1 MKSIGL
7 CMIVR
12 NEAPVIRRCLE
23 SMLPLIDYVLIVDTG
38 STDNTRTVVRDFLSE
53 NNIPGE
59 VVDEPWQNFAYNR
72 TFALGKLREKREI
85 DYGLMVDADQV
96 MVYESGFAAPR
107 FKETLNKDVYDIR
120 LRTGSIEYLVPH
132 LSGNRVD
139 IAYKGVLHEYRECPD
154 DCTRGVASGFYIQEM
169 RDSARSANVR
179 KFQDDA
185 ETLVHALRNE
195 SDPFL
200 VSRYTFYL
208 AQSFRDAGDTESA
221 LKHYLERAELGFWDE
236 EVFLSLYN
244 AAQMK
249 EALKHPETEIIET
262 YLRAHQTCPLRAEAL
277 DGAARFCRSVGR
289 YDQGYGFARQVLHLR
304 NPQQGLFVEAWIY
317 QYGVRDELSVL
328 AYWTGNYAE
337 SLDLCLSLL
346 ADGQVPEDQH
356 ARIRQNAHFAI
367 DKINPLTLAR
377 SDRRAG
383 PAPAMADTRL
393 PSLHSDQM
401 AARREAAAARYA
413 IVTPYF
419 RETRDKLERCLRSVG
434 RQTVA
439 VDHIVVADGLA
450 QQWIDGEPV
459 RHLRLDMSH
468 NDFGGTP
475 RGLGAL
481 LAASEGYRGIG
492 FLDADNWIA
501 DDHVERCVEAA
512 LQAGPDCDYVIAGRF
527 FARPDGTTI
536 DIGNLRLSDEVIDTN
551 CLFFL
556 EGAYHSLHHWV
567 TIPRQL
573 SAIND
578 RVVASAL
585 KNYGL
590 RPARVKDPTVFYE
603 CLWSAIYQSI
613 GEPPPPNAKP
623 SVDPVPIYAW
633 LDTLPDREF
642 TIANRRSG
650 TTIQRPSRTFTS
662 SGAGAPPAVGR
673 NSPCPCGSGKKYK
686 HCHGSTA
693 SRQ

>member
-12 NEAPVIRRCLE
+12 NEAAVIRRCLE
-23 SMLPLIDYVLIVDTG
+23 SVVPLIDYVLIVDTG
-38 STDNTRTVVRDFLSE
+38 STDATRTVIRDFLSE
-53 NNIPGE
+53 KDIPGE
-59 VVDEPWQNFAYNR
+59 VVDEPWQDFAYNR
-72 TFALGKLREKREI
+72 TFALRRLREKREI
-85 DYGLMVDADQV
+85 DYSLMVDADQI
-96 MVYESGFAAPR
+96 MVYDSGFAAER
-107 FKETLNKDVYDIR
+107 FKETLWEDLYDIR
-120 LRTGSIEYLVPH
+120 LRTGSIEYRVPH
-132 LSGNRVD
+132 LSRNRVD

-154 DCTRGVASGFYIQEM
+154 DCTRGIASGFYIQEM
-169 RDSARSANVR
+169 RDSARSTNVR

-185 ETLVHALRNE
+185 ETLLHALRNE

-200 VSRYTFYL
+200 VSRYKFYL
-208 AQSFRDAGDTESA
+208 AQSFRDSGDPESA
-221 LKHYLERAELGFWDE
+221 LKYYLERAELGFWDE

-262 YLRAHQTCPLRAEAL
+262 YLRAHQTCPHRAEAL
-277 DGAARFCRSVGR
+277 HAAARFCRSAGR
-289 YDQGYGFARQVLHLR
+289 YDQGYALAKQVVHLGC
-304 NPQQGLFVEAWIY
+304 PQQGLFVEAWIY

-328 AYWTGNYAE
+328 AYWIGNYAE

-356 ARIRQNAHFAI
+356 ARIRQNAHFCV
-367 DKINPLTLAR
+367 DKINPLTLA
-377 SDRRAG
+377 SNHQRAG
-383 PAPAMADTRL
+383 QASTIDDTRL
-393 PSLHSDQM
+393 PSLHHKQI
-401 AARREAAAARYA
+401 AARCAAAVDRYA

-419 RETRDKLERCLRSVG
+419 RETRDKLERCLRSVR

-439 VDHIVVADGLA
+439 VDHIVVADGFA

-481 LAASEGYRGIG
+481 LAASEGYKGIG

-501 DDHVERCVEAA
+501 DDHVARCVEAA
-512 LQAGPDCDYVIAGRF
+512 SQVGPDCDYVIARRF
-527 FARPDGTTI
+527 LTRPDGTTI
-536 DIGNLRLSDEVIDTN
+536 DVKDRPPSEDVDAN

-556 EGAYHSLHHWV
+556 EGSYHSLHHWV

-578 RVVASAL
+578 RVVVSAL

-603 CLWSAIYQSI
+603 CLWSMIYQSV
-613 GEPPPPNAKP
+613 GELPPPNAKP
-623 SVDPVPIYAW
+623 NVDPAPIYAW
-633 LDTLPDREF
+633 LDTLPDREL

-650 TTIQRPSRTFTS
+650 LMVRRQSRISAS
-662 SGAGAPPAVGR
+662 SGAATPPVGR

-686 HCHGSTA
+686 HCHGHIA
-693 SRQ
+693 SR

>member
-12 NEAPVIRRCLE
+12 NEAAVIRRCLE

-38 STDNTRTVVRDFLSE
+38 STDSTRAIVRDFLSE
-53 NNIPGE
+53 KNIPGE

-72 TFALGKLREKREI
+72 TFALRKLREKRQI
-85 DYGLMVDADQV
+85 DYSLMVDADQI
-96 MVYESGFAAPR
+96 MVYESGFAAQR
-107 FKETLNKDVYDIR
+107 FKETLREDLYDIR

-132 LSGNRVD
+132 LSSNRVD

-154 DCTRGVASGFYIQEM
+154 HCTRGIASGFTIQEM
-169 RDSARSANVR
+169 QDSARSTNVR

-185 ETLVHALRNE
+185 ETLLHALRNE

-208 AQSFRDAGDTESA
+208 AQSYRDFGDSESA
-221 LKHYLERAELGFWDE
+221 LKYYLERAELGFWDQE
-236 EVFLSLYN
+236 IFLSLYN

-249 EALKHPETEIIET
+249 EALKRPETEIIET
-262 YLRAHQTCPLRAEAL
+262 YLRAHQTCPYRAEAL
-277 DGAARFCRSVGR
+277 YGAARFCRSVGR
-289 YDQGYGFARQVLHLR
+289 YDQGYALAKQVLHLR
-304 NPQQGLFVEAWIY
+304 PPLQGAFVEAWIY

-328 AYWTGNYAE
+328 AYWIGNYAE
-337 SLDLCLSLL
+337 SLDLCLALL

-356 ARIRQNAHFAI
+356 ARIRQNAHFSV
-367 DKINPLTLAR
+367 DRINPLTLA
-377 SDRRAG
+377 SNHQRAG
-383 PAPAMADTRL
+383 QAPTIDDTRL
-393 PSLHSDQM
+393 PSFHHKQM
-401 AARREAAAARYA
+401 AARRAAAASRYA

-419 RETRDKLERCLRSVG
+419 RETRGKLERCLRSVG

-439 VDHIVVADGLA
+439 VDHIVVADGFA

-459 RHLRLDMSH
+459 RHLRLDVSH
-468 NDFGGTP
+468 D
-475 RGLGAL
+475 GLGAL
-481 LAASEGYRGIG
+481 LAASEGYGGIG

-512 LQAGPDCDYVIAGRF
+512 SEVGPDCDYVIARRF
-527 FARPDGTTI
+527 LTRPDGTTI
-536 DIGNLRLSDEVIDTN
+536 DVKNPHLSEDVDTN

-556 EGAYHSLHHWV
+556 EGSYHSLHHWV

-578 RVVASAL
+578 RVVVSAL

-590 RPARVKDPTVFYE
+590 RPARVKEPTVFYE
-603 CLWSAIYQSI
+603 CLWSTIYQSV
-613 GEPPPPNAKP
+613 GEVPPPNAKP
-623 SVDPVPIYAW
+623 NVDPMPIYAW
-633 LDTLPDREF
+633 LDTLPDREL

-650 TTIQRPSRTFTS
+650 LTVRRQSRIFTS
-662 SGAGAPPAVGR
+662 SGPGVVTPPVGR

-686 HCHGSTA
+686 HCHGHIA
-693 SRQ
+693 SR

>member
-12 NEAPVIRRCLE
+12 NEAAVIRRCLE
-23 SMLPLIDYVLIVDTG
+23 SVLPLIDYVLIVDTG
-38 STDNTRTVVRDFLSE
+38 STDATRTVVRDFLSE
-53 NNIPGE
+53 KNIPGE

-72 TFALGKLREKREI
+72 TFALRRLREKREI
-85 DYGLMVDADQV
+85 DYSLMVDADQI
-96 MVYESGFAAPR
+96 MVYEPGFAAQR
-107 FKETLNKDVYDIR
+107 FKETLREDLYDIR

-132 LSGNRVD
+132 LSRNRVD

-154 DCTRGVASGFYIQEM
+154 HCTRGMASGFYIQEM
-169 RDSARSANVR
+169 HDSARSANVR

-185 ETLVHALRNE
+185 ETLLLALRSE

-208 AQSFRDAGDTESA
+208 AQSFRDCGDQESA
-221 LKHYLERAELGFWDE
+221 LKYYLERAGLGFWE
-236 EVFLSLYN
+236 QEVFLSLYN

-262 YLRAHQTCPLRAEAL
+262 YLRAHQTCPHRAEAL
-277 DGAARFCRSVGR
+277 HAAARFCRSVGR
-289 YDQGYGFARQVLHLR
+289 YDQGYALARQVAHLR
-304 NPQQGLFVEAWIY
+304 NPQQGLFIETWVY
-317 QYGVRDELSVL
+317 HYGVRDELSVL
-328 AYWTGNYAE
+328 AYWIGNYAE

-346 ADGQVPEDQH
+346 ADDQVPEDQH
-356 ARIRQNAHFAI
+356 ARIRQNAHFAV
-367 DKINPLTLAR
+367 DKINPLTSA
-377 SDRRAG
+377 SNDQRAG
-383 PAPAMADTRL
+383 QASAIDDTRL
-393 PSLHSDQM
+393 PVLHHRQM
-401 AARREAAAARYA
+401 AARRAAAADRYA

-419 RETRDKLERCLRSVG
+419 RETRDKLERCFRSVR
-434 RQTVA
+434 RQTIA

-459 RHLRLDMSH
+459 RHLRLDTSH
-468 NDFGGTP
+468 DDFGGTP

-512 LQAGPDCDYVIAGRF
+512 LEAGPDCDYVIAKRF
-527 FARPDGTTI
+527 LTRPDGTTI
-536 DIGNLRLSDEVIDTN
+536 DVKDLHLSEDIDTN

-556 EGAYHSLHHWV
+556 EGSYHSLHHWV

-590 RPARVKDPTVFYE
+590 RAARVKDPTVFYE
-603 CLWSAIYQSI
+603 CLWSSIYQSV
-613 GEPPPPNAKP
+613 GEIPPPYAKP
-623 SVDPVPIYAW
+623 NVDSAAIYAW

-650 TTIQRPSRTFTS
+650 LTVRRRSRISTS
-662 SGAGAPPAVGR
+662 SGADSAAPAVGR

-686 HCHGSTA
+686 HCHGHMA
-693 SRQ
+693 SR

>member
-12 NEAPVIRRCLE
+12 NEAAVIRRCLE

-38 STDNTRTVVRDFLSE
+38 STDATRTVVRDFLSE
-53 NNIPGE
+53 KNIPGE

-72 TFALGKLREKREI
+72 TFALRKLREKRQI

-96 MVYESGFAAPR
+96 MVYESDFAAQR
-107 FKETLNKDVYDIR
+107 FKETLREDLYDIR

-132 LSGNRVD
+132 LSNNRVD

-154 DCTRGVASGFYIQEM
+154 DCTRGMASGFYIQEM
-169 RDSARSANVR
+169 RDSARSTNVR

-185 ETLVHALRNE
+185 ETLLHALQNE

-200 VSRYTFYL
+200 VSRYKFYL
-208 AQSFRDAGDTESA
+208 AQSYRDFGDSESA
-221 LKHYLERAELGFWDE
+221 LKYYLERAELGFWDQE
-236 EVFLSLYN
+236 IFLSLYN

-277 DGAARFCRSVGR
+277 HGAARFCRSVGR
-289 YDQGYGFARQVLHLR
+289 YDQGYALARQVLHLR
-304 NPQQGLFVEAWIY
+304 TPQQGAFVEAWIY

-328 AYWTGNYAE
+328 AYWIGNYAE

-346 ADGQVPEDQH
+346 ADSQVPEDQH

-367 DKINPLTLAR
+367 DKIDPLTLAS
-377 SDRRAG
+377 SDQRARQ
-383 PAPAMADTRL
+383 ASTIDDTRL
-393 PSLHSDQM
+393 PSFHNKQM
-401 AARREAAAARYA
+401 AARRAAAANRYA

-419 RETRDKLERCLRSVG
+419 RETRDKLERCFGSVR

-439 VDHIVVADGLA
+439 VDHIVVADGFA

-459 RHLRLDMSH
+459 RHLRLDISH
-468 NDFGGTP
+468 DDFGGTP

-512 LQAGPDCDYVIAGRF
+512 SEVGPDCDYVIAKRF
-527 FARPDGTTI
+527 LTRLDGTTI
-536 DIGNLRLSDEVIDTN
+536 DVKNLHPSEDVDTN

-556 EGAYHSLHHWV
+556 EGSYHSLHHWV

-578 RVVASAL
+578 RVVVSAL

-590 RPARVKDPTVFYE
+590 RPARVKNPTVFYE
-603 CLWSAIYQSI
+603 CLWSAIYQSV
-613 GEPPPPNAKP
+613 GELPPPNAKP
-623 SVDPVPIYAW
+623 NVDPMPIYAW
-633 LDTLPDREF
+633 LDTLADREL

-650 TTIQRPSRTFTS
+650 SMVRRQSRIFTS
-662 SGAGAPPAVGR
+662 TRPEAAAPATGR

-686 HCHGSTA
+686 HCHGSSA
-693 SRQ
+693 SR